1 MMDKVMQRIE
11 EALDAYAR
19 PFLTEHMGDVKV
31 SRVELRGA
39 SSKEPCL
46 MI

>member
-19 PFLTEHMGDVKV
+19 PFLTEHMGRNRTD
-31 SRVELRGA
+31 LHT
-39 SSKEPCL
+39 
-46 MI
+46 